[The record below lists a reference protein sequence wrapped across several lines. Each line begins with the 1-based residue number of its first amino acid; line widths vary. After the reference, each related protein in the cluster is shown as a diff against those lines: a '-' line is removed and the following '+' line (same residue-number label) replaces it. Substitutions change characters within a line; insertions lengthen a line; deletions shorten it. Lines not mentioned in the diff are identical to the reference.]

1 MRISDWSSDVCS
13 SDLKAVDYAATSVL
27 PIEIEAIGSNQPTL
41 VGSLTSEP
49 SPPLPTARL
58 RIGLAGYGVVGQALA
73 ARLCYDPRF
82 AIAAILVRHPLRER
96 GVPPRAPPPHD
107 LGGFVDRKFD
117 IRVAALSCDGEGA
130 ALCGR
135 AESHKTEHH

>member
-58 RIGLAGYGVVGQALA
+58 RIGLAGYGVVGPALA
-73 ARLCYDPRF
+73 ARLCHAPRF
-82 AIAAILVRHPLRER
+82 EIAAILVRHPERELA
-96 GVPPRAPPPHD
+96 VPPRPPPTSD
-107 LGGFVDRKFD
+107 LGAFLEQK
-117 IRVAALSCDGEGA
+117 IEI
-130 ALCGR
+130 GR
-135 AESHKTEHH
+135 ALFRENVFPYV